1 RRRRYTCPPEMAG
14 ERVKLQVQSRETRGS
29 GEARRLRARGFIPGV
44 LYGNGGQAHSFSI
57 EERELRR
64 ALTGDH
70 GLHAILD
77 VVLEGQQKAHHA
89 VVKDYQLDPTRARL
103 LHIDLHE
110 VRLDQA
116 IQTNVV
122 VELTGE
128 AAGQK
133 EGGVLSQINRE
144 VRVEALP
151 MEVPDHLELDV
162 SAMVIGDSLRLSDLR
177 APEGVVFLDDPETV
191 LATVRR
197 PPRAAGRRQKP
208 PAKSRTPRAK
218 WLTQPRPLGRRRAA
232 NHPQASSS
240 VARVPPVRALLAA
253 WPTAVFARRQPCR
266 STGRAADAS
275 LSSGRAGLDARPPG
289 RR

>member
-1 RRRRYTCPPEMAG
+1 MAG
-14 ERVKLQVQSRETRGS
+14 ERVKLEVQARESRGS
-29 GEARRLRARGFIPGV
+29 GASRRLREQGLIPGV
-44 LYGNGGQAHSFSI
+44 LYGNGDKAHPFSI

-89 VVKDYQLDPTRARL
+89 VVKEYQLDPVRARL

-116 IQTNVV
+116 IQTQVV
-122 VELTGE
+122 VELVGV

-151 MEVPDHLELDV
+151 MEVPDHVDLDV
-162 SAMVIGDSLRLSDLR
+162 SSLMIGDSLRLTDLR
-177 APEGVVFLDDPETV
+177 VPEGVTLLDDPETV
-191 LATVRR
+191 LATVS
-197 PPRAAGRRQKP
+197 PPTKIEEPEPEEVEGEEIEGEVPEGEEGEAAAEGGEP
-208 PAKSRTPRAK
+208 E
-218 WLTQPRPLGRRRAA
+218 AA
-232 NHPQASSS
+232 ASGDE
-240 VARVPPVRALLAA
+240 
-253 WPTAVFARRQPCR
+253 QNE
-266 STGRAADAS
+266 G
-275 LSSGRAGLDARPPG
+275 
-289 RR
+289 

>member
-1 RRRRYTCPPEMAG
+1 MRTASSRAFSTGAGTRRIRSA
-14 ERVKLQVQSRETRGS
+14 SRS
-29 GEARRLRARGFIPGV
+29 AQLRK
-44 LYGNGGQAHSFSI
+44 
-57 EERELRR
+57 

-122 VELTGE
+122 IELVGE

-151 MEVPDHLELDV
+151 MEVPDHLELDI
-162 SAMVIGDSLRLSDLR
+162 SAMVIGDSLRITDLR
-177 APEGVVFLDDPETV
+177 VPEGVTLLDDPETV
-191 LATVRR
+191 LATVS
-197 PPRAAGRRQKP
+197 PPTKEPEPEEVEAEEGEEIEGEAVEGEGEAAEGE
-208 PAKSRTPRAK
+208 AGAEGGESEAE
-218 WLTQPRPLGRRRAA
+218 
-232 NHPQASSS
+232 ASGEEN
-240 VARVPPVRALLAA
+240 AE
-253 WPTAVFARRQPCR
+253 
-266 STGRAADAS
+266 G
-275 LSSGRAGLDARPPG
+275 
-289 RR
+289 

>member
-1 RRRRYTCPPEMAG
+1 MAG
-14 ERVKLQVQSRETRGS
+14 DRVKLQVQARESRGS
-29 GEARRLRARGFIPGV
+29 ASSRRLRDEGLIPGV
-44 LYGNGGQAHSFSI
+44 LYGSGDQAHPFCI
-57 EERELRR
+57 EERQLRK

-122 VELTGE
+122 IELVGE

-151 MEVPDHLELDV
+151 MEVPDHLELDI
-162 SAMVIGDSLRLSDLR
+162 SAMVIGDSLRISDLR
-177 APEGVVFLDDPETV
+177 VPEGVKLLDDLETV
-191 LATVRR
+191 LATVS
-197 PPRAAGRRQKP
+197 PPTKEPEPEEVELEEGEEIEGEGEEGAEGEGEAAAEGGEPEADAAGEET
-208 PAKSRTPRAK
+208 SE
-218 WLTQPRPLGRRRAA
+218 G
-232 NHPQASSS
+232 
-240 VARVPPVRALLAA
+240 
-253 WPTAVFARRQPCR
+253 
-266 STGRAADAS
+266 
-275 LSSGRAGLDARPPG
+275 
-289 RR
+289 

>member
-1 RRRRYTCPPEMAG
+1 MAG
-14 ERVKLQVQSRETRGS
+14 ERVKLQVQARESRGS
-29 GEARRLRARGFIPGV
+29 ASSRRLRDQGLVPGV
-44 LYGNGGQAHSFSI
+44 LYGNGDDAHPFCI
-57 EERELRR
+57 EERQLRK

-110 VRLDQA
+110 VRLDQT

-122 VELTGE
+122 VELVGE

-162 SAMVIGDSLRLSDLR
+162 SAMEIGDSLRLSDLR
-177 APEGVVFLDDPETV
+177 LTDGVKFLDDPETV
-191 LATVRR
+191 LATVS
-197 PPRAAGRRQKP
+197 PPTKIEEPEPVEVEGEEGEEIEGEAAEGAEGEGEAAAEGEPEAGAAGEEQN
-208 PAKSRTPRAK
+208 AE
-218 WLTQPRPLGRRRAA
+218 G
-232 NHPQASSS
+232 
-240 VARVPPVRALLAA
+240 
-253 WPTAVFARRQPCR
+253 
-266 STGRAADAS
+266 
-275 LSSGRAGLDARPPG
+275 
-289 RR
+289 

>member
-1 RRRRYTCPPEMAG
+1 MAG
-14 ERVKLQVQSRETRGS
+14 ERVKLEVQARESRGS
-29 GEARRLRARGFIPGV
+29 GASRRLREQGLIPGV
-44 LYGNGGQAHSFSI
+44 LYGNGDKAHPFSI

-89 VVKDYQLDPTRARL
+89 VVKEYQLDPVRARL

-122 VELTGE
+122 VELVGE

-151 MEVPDHLELDV
+151 MEVPDHVDLDV
-162 SAMVIGDSLRLSDLR
+162 SSLMIGDSLRLTDLR
-177 APEGVVFLDDPETV
+177 VPEGVKLLDDPETV
-191 LATVRR
+191 LATVS
-197 PPRAAGRRQKP
+197 PPTKIEEPEPEEVEGEEGEEIEGEVPEGEEGEAAAEGGEP
-208 PAKSRTPRAK
+208 E
-218 WLTQPRPLGRRRAA
+218 AA
-232 NHPQASSS
+232 ASGDE
-240 VARVPPVRALLAA
+240 
-253 WPTAVFARRQPCR
+253 QNE
-266 STGRAADAS
+266 G
-275 LSSGRAGLDARPPG
+275 
-289 RR
+289 

>member
-1 RRRRYTCPPEMAG
+1 
-14 ERVKLQVQSRETRGS
+14 
-29 GEARRLRARGFIPGV
+29 LRAQGLIPGV
-44 LYGNGGQAHSFSI
+44 LYGNGDKAHAFCI

-89 VVKDYQLDPTRARL
+89 VVKDYQLDPVRARL

-122 VELTGE
+122 VELVGE

-177 APEGVVFLDDPETV
+177 VPEGVKLLDDPEETV
-191 LATVRR
+191 LATVS
-197 PPRAAGRRQKP
+197 PPTKEPEPEPEEVEGEEGEELEGEAAEAEGAEGEGEAAAEGGEPEADAAGEEQN
-208 PAKSRTPRAK
+208 TE
-218 WLTQPRPLGRRRAA
+218 G
-232 NHPQASSS
+232 
-240 VARVPPVRALLAA
+240 
-253 WPTAVFARRQPCR
+253 
-266 STGRAADAS
+266 
-275 LSSGRAGLDARPPG
+275 
-289 RR
+289 